1 MIRFSNQNNSHFVC
15 LKDASGRKILLADAQ
30 GSIEYYNE
38 KLIFKE
44 PATAKFSDDENAH
57 WRHYADIKP
66 YHLALSTEQLL
77 AEDLH
82 RALQLGQLDLAAQ
95 AIFDFDSRQ
104 ISAVEMLLRWDHPQL
119 GAISPLK
126 IIEMAVDNQFLY
138 EVASFVTQR
147 TIEFMLLNQ
156 PQCAALKF
164 AINLNLPQI
173 TDSHLISHLLDLIDD
188 SGLDRSMFIFESTE
202 THSLPI
208 PTIEAAEHFNQIR
221 SHGIIIAMDDFGA
234 GYSTLDYLNNFDVDL
249 IKLDRS
255 LVSGIESNPRKLD
268 TLLTLVR
275 LCKRLGVTPVI
286 EGIENQ
292 HQHQLIG
299 NSGIDGI
306 LVQGYWYAHPLP
318 LCSFCLHNLKMS
330 DVA

>member
-1 MIRFSNQNNSHFVC
+1 MTRFSNKNNSPFIC
-15 LKDASGRKILLADAQ
+15 LKDASGRKMLLVDTR
-30 GSIEYYNE
+30 GKIEYYNE
-38 KLIFKE
+38 NLIFKE
-44 PATAKFSDDENAH
+44 SLATKFSDDKNTH
-57 WRHYADIKP
+57 WQHYADIKP
-66 YHLALSTEQLL
+66 YQIVTSTEEPL
-77 AEDLH
+77 AADLH
-82 RALQLGQLDLAAQ
+82 RALQQDHLDLAAQ
-95 AIFDFDSRQ
+95 AIFDFDTRK
-104 ISAVEMLLRWDHPQL
+104 ISAVEMLLRWEHPQL

-126 IIEMAVDNQFLY
+126 IMEMAVDNQFLY
-138 EVASFVTQR
+138 EVASFVTRR
-147 TIEFMLLNQ
+147 TIEFILLNQ
-156 PQCAALKF
+156 VQFAALKF

-173 TDSHLISHLLDLIDD
+173 TNSNLITHLLSLIDD

-208 PTIEAAEHFNQIR
+208 PTTQAAEHFNQIR

-255 LVSGIESNPRKLD
+255 LVSDIESSPRKLD

-292 HQHQLIG
+292 YQHQLIG
-299 NSGIDGI
+299 DSGINGI

-318 LCSFCLHNLKMS
+318 LSSFCLHDLQMS